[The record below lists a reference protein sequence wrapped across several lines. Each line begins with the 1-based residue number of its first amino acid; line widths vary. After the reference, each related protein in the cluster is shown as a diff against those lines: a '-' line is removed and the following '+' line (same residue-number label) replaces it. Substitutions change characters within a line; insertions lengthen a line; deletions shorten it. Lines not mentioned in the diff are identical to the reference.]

1 MKPCQPAKVPA
12 AVPGVNEI
20 SISMILGTINLD
32 IDGDII
38 LLNIDRFIDF

>member
-1 MKPCQPAKVPA
+1 MSECQKIHHL
-12 AVPGVNEI
+12 PGVNEI

-38 LLNIDRFIDF
+38 LLNIDSFIDF